1 MKRIFSEA
9 LEVMVVAQRSLISR
23 KTRVSRTSTR
33 GALIGNILRIVRR
46 REV

>member
-1 MKRIFSEA
+1 MKQIFSEG
-9 LEVMVVAQRSLISR
+9 LEVMVAARRSLISQR
-23 KTRVSRTSTR
+23 TRVSRTSTR